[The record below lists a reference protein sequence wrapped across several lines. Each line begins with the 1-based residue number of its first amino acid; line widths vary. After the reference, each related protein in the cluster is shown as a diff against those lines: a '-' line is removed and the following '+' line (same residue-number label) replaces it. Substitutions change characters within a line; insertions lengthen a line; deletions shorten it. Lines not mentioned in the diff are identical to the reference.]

1 MTDPGYQLKQG
12 SAHQLQDLSL
22 PRVAKS
28 HNPVGRQCRARLNNH
43 SVCQGGI
50 CHCSQEVLRLF
61 PVIDHGEGH
70 TAVRARRLPLHGGYQ
85 RGDNW
90 TAAATGS
97 HLEPQDKNLHV
108 FTNKLFR
115 ITHQTSGI

>member
-85 RGDNW
+85 RETTTNHQEKS
-90 TAAATGS
+90 ATY
-97 HLEPQDKNLHV
+97 
-108 FTNKLFR
+108 
-115 ITHQTSGI
+115 

>member
-50 CHCSQEVLRLF
+50 CHWLV
-61 PVIDHGEGH
+61 
-70 TAVRARRLPLHGGYQ
+70 
-85 RGDNW
+85 
-90 TAAATGS
+90 S
-97 HLEPQDKNLHV
+97 HLKIV
-108 FTNKLFR
+108 FVTEEMSASR
-115 ITHQTSGI
+115 PPPPHTHTCTILSIMV